1 MLKEI
6 IKECIKDMIK
16 DPMLLLTF
24 DPNEPFDIK
33 SYTLKTLGKGAVY
46 CCETDLP
53 KPIGDGV
60 FYVEQSRV
68 NKKIILRP
76 LLPVLYAQQRQIHW
90 FGHHIFE
97 I

>member
-6 IKECIKDMIK
+6 IKECIKDMII

-53 KPIGDGV
+53 RPIRGDGV

-68 NKKIILRP
+68 NKKIEEKRNKRIDY
-76 LLPVLYAQQRQIHW
+76 VLNRQ
-90 FGHHIFE
+90 E
-97 I
+97 

>member
-24 DPNEPFDIK
+24 DPSEPFDIK

-53 KPIGDGV
+53 SPTSDKV
-60 FYVEQSRV
+60 FYLEQSRV
-68 NKKIILRP
+68 KRKIEEKRNKRIDY
-76 LLPVLYAQQRQIHW
+76 VLDRQR
-90 FGHHIFE
+90 
-97 I
+97 

>member
-53 KPIGDGV
+53 RPIGDGV

-68 NKKIILRP
+68 KKKIEEKRNKRIDD
-76 LLPVLYAQQRQIHW
+76 VLDRQR
-90 FGHHIFE
+90 
-97 I
+97 